1 MRILLAEDDPQLG
14 RAVRTGLEQQGHAV
28 DWVQDGV
35 AAEHAVMAGDY
46 GAVVLDLGLPRMDG
60 MDVLQRVRQRGYAG
74 AIVII
79 TARDEVPD
87 RIGGLDAGADDFVV
101 KPFDLGELSARLR
114 AAARRIAGRT
124 ANVITHGTLRVDP
137 VARLVTQSGQPVSL
151 TAREFSLLLYF
162 LERAGRVLT
171 RAQLHEALYSWSA
184 DVESNALEVHIH
196 HLRRKLGKGLIRTLH
211 GQGYL
216 LPEASPEAAAPDTS
230 APLPPASSS
239 PPATGTA

>member
-14 RAVRTGLEQQGHAV
+14 RAVRTGLEQQGHVV
-28 DWVQDGV
+28 DWVRDGV
-35 AAEHAVMAGDY
+35 AAELALAEAHHEAL
-46 GAVVLDLGLPRMDG
+46 VLDLGLPRQDG
-60 MDVLQRVRQRGYAG
+60 MDVLQRVRAGGYAG

-101 KPFDLGELSARLR
+101 KPFDLGELGARLR

-124 ANVITHGTLRVDP
+124 ANHITHGDLTVDP
-137 VARLVTQSGQPVSL
+137 VGRQVTRGGKPVTL
-151 TAREFSLLLYF
+151 TAREFALLLYF
-162 LERAGRVLT
+162 LERAGRLLT
-171 RAQLHEALYSWSA
+171 RSQLHDALYSWTT

-196 HLRRKLGKGLIRTLH
+196 HLRRKLGRERIRTVH

-216 LPEASPEAAAPDTS
+216 FCDASAPGEPAAAAEP
-230 APLPPASSS
+230 
-239 PPATGTA
+239 GRG

>member
-14 RAVRTGLEQQGHAV
+14 KAVRTGLEQQGHAV

-35 AAEHAVMAGDY
+35 AAEHAATDVNY
-46 GAVVLDLGLPRMDG
+46 GAIVLDLGLPRQDG
-60 MDVLQRVRQRGYAG
+60 MSVLQRVRARGYAG

-101 KPFDLGELSARLR
+101 KPFDLGELGARLR

-124 ANVITHGTLRVDP
+124 ANVISHGELTVDP
-137 VARLVTQSGQPVSL
+137 VARRVTQGGQPVNL

-162 LERAGRVLT
+162 LERAGRLQT
-171 RAQLHEALYSWSA
+171 RAQLHDALYSWTT
-184 DVESNALEVHIH
+184 DVESNALEVHIR
-196 HLRRKLGKGLIRTLH
+196 HLRRKLGRQLIRTVH
-211 GQGYL
+211 GPGYIL
-216 LPEASPEAAAPDTS
+216 GDAGSPIEVPVVTEPDH
-230 APLPPASSS
+230 A
-239 PPATGTA
+239 

>member
-14 RAVRTGLEQQGHAV
+14 KAVRTGLEQQGNAV

-35 AAEHAVMAGDY
+35 AAEHAVAGGQYD
-46 GAVVLDLGLPRMDG
+46 AMVLDLGLPRQDG
-60 MDVLQRVRQRGYAG
+60 MSVLQRVRAGGYAG
-74 AIVII
+74 TIVII

-101 KPFDLGELSARLR
+101 KPFDLGELGARLR

-124 ANVITHGTLRVDP
+124 ANVITQGDLVADP
-137 VARLVTQSGQPVSL
+137 VSRQLSQAGRPVPL

-162 LERAGRVLT
+162 LERSGRLLT
-171 RAQLHEALYSWSA
+171 RGQLHEALYNWST

-196 HLRRKLGKGLIRTLH
+196 HLRRKLGRQIIRTVH
-211 GQGYL
+211 GQGYIL
-216 LPEASPEAAAPDTS
+216 GETATVIDPIVPSEPDL
-230 APLPPASSS
+230 A
-239 PPATGTA
+239 